1 MPALSLERELDQLL
15 TASSAESRYVD
26 LALRF
31 RRPLADFA
39 REVPR
44 GYEFTAAGVEFKTL
58 AAGLQGVPVAS
69 VEPGDSCKV
78 PAGAEL
84 RAEGAAVGTF
94 APTTLLEAGGRW
106 DLLERRFTGES
117 PQERA
122 NLDVQ
127 ESQLEVVTFGAAFLA
142 SFREKTPRDHS
153 VLFNYGPRR
162 GGKTWILLALL
173 LAACLDNPG
182 LLTAAVS
189 TSHVERMTDI
199 DRNVR
204 RMLPASW
211 WSYRAWPE
219 HAFTFLNGSQ
229 LTNISTKDKESTK
242 RGQMDMY
249 LLNEAAKMDQAVY
262 ENSLGGTADREGLVW
277 IASNP
282 PQTPRGEWVQ
292 REVQLWEAAI
302 VRGEKDYPIH
312 VIKTDWKG
320 NAAISQKGRGR
331 VARILRDLNPAASDA
346 DDLGLMLPVSPRA
359 FWSWHPQFGM
369 PVLRDTLLID
379 PGVPERMVDGA
390 LVEAVAPAEYEEIT
404 RAFIKKRWGAE
415 RDLVVG
421 VDFQKHAGIVAS
433 FWKVFGTMERP
444 VLLCVGDLTVD
455 GSEHDFL
462 DEVEDQGYGPI
473 ELLFVGDAS
482 GLTQDFEHAKG
493 KTSYGPFIARGWKII
508 PPTVKVHEKSK
519 APKNP
524 PVSRSLKECNRLIRE
539 RRIWCMQEARGMLD
553 SLANCDRKQSK
564 AGPYPFGPLAHQ
576 ADGLRYVEWWI
587 EPPAK
592 PPRRKGGGMPV
603 FL

>member
-1 MPALSLERELDQLL
+1 MPALSVDRELDQLL

-94 APTTLLEAGGRW
+94 APTVLLEAGGRW
-106 DLLERRFTGES
+106 DLLERRYAEE
-117 PQERA
+117 PPRERA

-127 ESQLEVVTFGAAFLA
+127 ESQLEVVIFGAAFLA

-153 VLFNYGPRR
+153 VLFNYGARR

-359 FWSWHPQFGM
+359 FWDWHPQFSM
-369 PVLRDTLLID
+369 PAVLRGNLLVDTV
-379 PGVPERMVDGA
+379 PGAEGQPP
-390 LVEAVAPAEYEEIT
+390 LVLEYPEIT
-404 RAFIKKRWGAE
+404 RPFLKKRYGTE
-415 RDLVVG
+415 RDLLVG
-421 VDFQKHAGIVAS
+421 VDFQKDPGTVAS
-433 FWKVFGTMERP
+433 FYRIFGTIERP
-444 VLLCVGDLTVD
+444 ILLCVADLTIP
-455 GSEHDFL
+455 GGEHDFL
-462 DEVEDQGYGPI
+462 DEVEDLDYGPQ
-473 ELLFVGDAS
+473 ELLFIGDAS
-482 GLTQDFEHAKG
+482 GLTQDFEHSPG
-493 KTSYGPFIARGWKII
+493 KTSYGPFLARGWKII
-508 PPTVKVHEKSK
+508 PPTVKMRVQSR

-524 PVSRSLKECNRLIRE
+524 SVARSLKECNRLIRE
-539 RRIWCMQEARGMLD
+539 RRIWCLQKASGMLD
-553 SLANCDRKQSK
+553 ALANCERKLSK
-564 AGPYPFGPLAHQ
+564 AGPYPAGPLRHQ
-576 ADGLRYVEWWI
+576 ADGLRYVAWWV
-587 EPPAK
+587 EPPARAQHV
-592 PPRRKGGGMPV
+592 PGRARAAEAR
-603 FL
+603 